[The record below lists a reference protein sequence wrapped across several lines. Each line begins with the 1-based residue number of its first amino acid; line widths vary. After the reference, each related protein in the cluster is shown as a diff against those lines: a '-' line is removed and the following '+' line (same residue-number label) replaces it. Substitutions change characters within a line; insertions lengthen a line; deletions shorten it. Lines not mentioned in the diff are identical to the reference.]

1 MCATVAQ
8 SVEQRT
14 ENPRV
19 GGSIP
24 PRGTIF
30 YFEIYLKKSVFSARK
45 FNFME
50 SPNLKSVFLLSGSHA
65 VNSVYARVLT
75 PVLPL
80 ILLDFKLSYFETGLI
95 VSTYSFACGIFQFP
109 ISFFADYLNRH
120 RLILCLSLVISA
132 IPLIFFGFL
141 ESFFVLLFLVFLSG
155 IGSSAYHPPAV
166 ALLAREATKKL
177 SFHMSIFKAGGDF
190 GSIFTPVLVGWL
202 TYYFG
207 DWRTAVQFFV
217 LPGVIFSLV
226 IWFSFTDFSREKKEL
241 KNEVKRTFSQ
251 LFHNKILMFILLL
264 SSCRVMG
271 LRGIMTFLPI
281 WIAESLG
288 FNVTSIGWILTLYFL
303 VGTLSS
309 IFWGKIAEGDRET
322 LYLSLMMIIASISL
336 VFLSS
341 NLSIFLT
348 FIFIILLGGTLNPTQ
363 GLILSVATK
372 VVEEDNR
379 ASSIGLLYSVNE
391 VASILSPLIA
401 GLVAEAYGV
410 EKTFLFFSF
419 LCFVALLV
427 SMNIHRHRNTKEGT

>member
-1 MCATVAQ
+1 M
-8 SVEQRT
+8 
-14 ENPRV
+14 
-19 GGSIP
+19 
-24 PRGTIF
+24 
-30 YFEIYLKKSVFSARK
+30 KSSY
-45 FNFME
+45 
-50 SPNLKSVFLLSGSHA
+50 LKSVFLLSGSHA

-75 PVLPL
+75 PILPL

-95 VSTYSFACGIFQFP
+95 VSIYSFACGIFQFP

-141 ESFFVLLFLVFLSG
+141 ESYFVLLFLVFLSG

-202 TYYFG
+202 TVYFG

-226 IWFSFTDFSREKKEL
+226 IWFSFTDFSREKKQL

-251 LFHNKILMFILLL
+251 LFHNKILMLILLL

-288 FNVTSIGWILTLYFL
+288 FNVTSIGWVLTLYFL
-303 VGTLSS
+303 IGTVSS

-322 LYLSLMMIIASISL
+322 LYLSLMMMIASMSL
-336 VFLSS
+336 VFLSF
-341 NLSIFLT
+341 NLSILLS
-348 FIFIILLGGTLNPTQ
+348 FIFIIFLAGTLNPTQ

-391 VASILSPLIA
+391 VGSILSPLIA

-419 LCFVALLV
+419 LCLVALLV
-427 SMNIHRHRNTKEGT
+427 SMNIHRHRNTKKGI

>member
-1 MCATVAQ
+1 
-8 SVEQRT
+8 
-14 ENPRV
+14 
-19 GGSIP
+19 
-24 PRGTIF
+24 
-30 YFEIYLKKSVFSARK
+30 
-45 FNFME
+45 ME
-50 SPNLKSVFLLSGSHA
+50 SSYLKSVFLLSGSHA

-75 PVLPL
+75 PILPL

-120 RLILCLSLVISA
+120 KLILCLSLVISA

-141 ESFFVLLFLVFLSG
+141 ESYFVLLFLVFLSG

-226 IWFSFTDFSREKKEL
+226 IWFSFTDFSREKKQL

-303 VGTLSS
+303 VGTLSA

-410 EKTFLFFSF
+410 QKTFLFFSF
-419 LCFVALLV
+419 LCFIALLV
-427 SMNIHRHRNTKEGT
+427 SMNIHRHRSTKEGI

>member
-30 YFEIYLKKSVFSARK
+30 YFKIDLKKSVFSARK
-45 FNFME
+45 FNIME

>member
-1 MCATVAQ
+1 M
-8 SVEQRT
+8 
-14 ENPRV
+14 
-19 GGSIP
+19 
-24 PRGTIF
+24 
-30 YFEIYLKKSVFSARK
+30 KSSY
-45 FNFME
+45 
-50 SPNLKSVFLLSGSHA
+50 LKSVFLLSGSHA

-75 PVLPL
+75 PILPL

-95 VSTYSFACGIFQFP
+95 VSIYSFACGIFQFP

-141 ESFFVLLFLVFLSG
+141 ESYFVLLFLVFLSG

-202 TYYFG
+202 TVYFG

-226 IWFSFTDFSREKKEL
+226 IWFSFTDFSREKKQL

-251 LFHNKILMFILLL
+251 LFHNKILMLILLL

-288 FNVTSIGWILTLYFL
+288 FNVTSIGWVLTLYFL
-303 VGTLSS
+303 IGTVSS

-322 LYLSLMMIIASISL
+322 LYLSLMMMIASMSL
-336 VFLSS
+336 VFLSF
-341 NLSIFLT
+341 NLSILLS
-348 FIFIILLGGTLNPTQ
+348 FIFIIFLAGTLNPTQ

-391 VASILSPLIA
+391 VGSILSPLIA

-427 SMNIHRHRNTKEGT
+427 SMNIHRHRNTKKGI

>member
-1 MCATVAQ
+1 M
-8 SVEQRT
+8 
-14 ENPRV
+14 
-19 GGSIP
+19 
-24 PRGTIF
+24 
-30 YFEIYLKKSVFSARK
+30 
-45 FNFME
+45 
-50 SPNLKSVFLLSGSHA
+50 SGSHA

-75 PVLPL
+75 PILPL

-95 VSTYSFACGIFQFP
+95 VSIYSFACGIFQFP

-141 ESFFVLLFLVFLSG
+141 ESYFVLLFLVFLSG

-177 SFHMSIFKAGGDF
+177 SFHMSIF
-190 GSIFTPVLVGWL
+190 TPVLVGWL

-207 DWRTAVQFFV
+207 DWKTAVQFFV

-226 IWFSFTDFSREKKEL
+226 IWFSFTDFSREKKQL
-241 KNEVKRTFSQ
+241 KNEVKRTYSQ
-251 LFHNKILMFILLL
+251 LFHNKILMLILLL

-288 FNVTSIGWILTLYFL
+288 FNVTSIGWVLTLYFL
-303 VGTLSS
+303 IGTVSA

-322 LYLSLMMIIASISL
+322 LYLSLMMMIASMSL
-336 VFLSS
+336 VFLSF
-341 NLSIFLT
+341 NLSILLS

-391 VASILSPLIA
+391 VGSILSPLIA

-427 SMNIHRHRNTKEGT
+427 SMNIHRHRNTNEGI

>member
-1 MCATVAQ
+1 M
-8 SVEQRT
+8 
-14 ENPRV
+14 
-19 GGSIP
+19 
-24 PRGTIF
+24 
-30 YFEIYLKKSVFSARK
+30 KSSY
-45 FNFME
+45 
-50 SPNLKSVFLLSGSHA
+50 LKSVFLLSGSHA

-75 PVLPL
+75 PILPL

-95 VSTYSFACGIFQFP
+95 VSIYSFACGIFQFP

-141 ESFFVLLFLVFLSG
+141 ESYFVLLFLVFLSG

-202 TYYFG
+202 TVYFG

-226 IWFSFTDFSREKKEL
+226 IWFSFTDFSREKKQL

-251 LFHNKILMFILLL
+251 LFHNKILMLILLL

-288 FNVTSIGWILTLYFL
+288 FNVTSIGWVLTLYFL
-303 VGTLSS
+303 IGTVSS

-322 LYLSLMMIIASISL
+322 LYLSLMMMIASMSL
-336 VFLSS
+336 VFLSF
-341 NLSIFLT
+341 NLSILLS

-391 VASILSPLIA
+391 VGSILSPLIA

-427 SMNIHRHRNTKEGT
+427 SMNIHRHRNTNEGI

>member
-1 MCATVAQ
+1 M
-8 SVEQRT
+8 
-14 ENPRV
+14 
-19 GGSIP
+19 
-24 PRGTIF
+24 
-30 YFEIYLKKSVFSARK
+30 KSSY
-45 FNFME
+45 
-50 SPNLKSVFLLSGSHA
+50 LKSVFLLSGSHA

-75 PVLPL
+75 PILPL

-95 VSTYSFACGIFQFP
+95 VSIYSFACGIFQFP

-141 ESFFVLLFLVFLSG
+141 ESYFVLLFLVFLSG

-166 ALLAREATKKL
+166 ALLAREGTKKL

-202 TYYFG
+202 TVYFG

-226 IWFSFTDFSREKKEL
+226 IWFSFTDFSREKKQL

-251 LFHNKILMFILLL
+251 LFHNKILMLILLL

-288 FNVTSIGWILTLYFL
+288 FNVTSIGWVLTLYFL
-303 VGTLSS
+303 IGTVSS

-322 LYLSLMMIIASISL
+322 LYLSLMMMIASMSL
-336 VFLSS
+336 VFLSF
-341 NLSIFLT
+341 NLSILLS
-348 FIFIILLGGTLNPTQ
+348 FIFIIFLAGTLNPTQ

-391 VASILSPLIA
+391 VGSILSPLIA

-419 LCFVALLV
+419 LCLVALLV
-427 SMNIHRHRNTKEGT
+427 SMNIHRHRNTKKGI

>member
-1 MCATVAQ
+1 
-8 SVEQRT
+8 
-14 ENPRV
+14 
-19 GGSIP
+19 
-24 PRGTIF
+24 
-30 YFEIYLKKSVFSARK
+30 
-45 FNFME
+45 ME

>member
-1 MCATVAQ
+1 M
-8 SVEQRT
+8 
-14 ENPRV
+14 
-19 GGSIP
+19 
-24 PRGTIF
+24 
-30 YFEIYLKKSVFSARK
+30 KSSY
-45 FNFME
+45 
-50 SPNLKSVFLLSGSHA
+50 LKSVFLLSGSHA

-75 PVLPL
+75 PILPL

-95 VSTYSFACGIFQFP
+95 VSIYSFACGIFQFP

-141 ESFFVLLFLVFLSG
+141 ESYFVLLFLVFLSG

-202 TYYFG
+202 TVYFG

-226 IWFSFTDFSREKKEL
+226 IWFSFTDFSREKKQL

-251 LFHNKILMFILLL
+251 LFHNKILMLILLL

-288 FNVTSIGWILTLYFL
+288 FNVTSIGWVLTLYFL
-303 VGTLSS
+303 IGTVSS

-322 LYLSLMMIIASISL
+322 LYLSLMMMIASMSL
-336 VFLSS
+336 VFLSF
-341 NLSIFLT
+341 NLSILLS
-348 FIFIILLGGTLNPTQ
+348 FIFIILLAGTLNPTQ

-391 VASILSPLIA
+391 VGSILSPLIA

-427 SMNIHRHRNTKEGT
+427 SMNIHRHRNTKEGI

>member
-30 YFEIYLKKSVFSARK
+30 YFKIDLKKSVFSARK
-45 FNFME
+45 FNIME

-120 RLILCLSLVISA
+120 RLILCLSLVISS